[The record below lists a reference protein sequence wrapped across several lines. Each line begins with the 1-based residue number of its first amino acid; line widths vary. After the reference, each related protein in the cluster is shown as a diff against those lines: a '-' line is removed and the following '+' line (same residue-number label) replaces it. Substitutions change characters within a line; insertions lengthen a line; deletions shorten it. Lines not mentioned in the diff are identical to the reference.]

1 MTQVNTDWNELK
13 KEAINRLRASKELS
27 GKDGALIPLIKD
39 LLETALDSEL
49 TEHLKEEK
57 ADNRR
62 NGKTSKTLKSDY
74 GPVELQTSRDRQ
86 ATFEPQLVK
95 KRQTTLGSALNSKI
109 LALWSKGMS
118 YSDISDHVAELYGL
132 EVSESTLTGITDA
145 LIPKVKEWQN
155 RPLDAVYPI
164 VWLDAIHFK
173 VREDGRVINK
183 AVYCVLGLNQ
193 QGKKEL
199 LGMYLGQNESASFWL
214 NVLSELKNRGVE
226 DILIACIDNLQGFK
240 EAISSIYP
248 QTELQQCIVHQ
259 IRNSMRYVS
268 YKDRKALIR
277 DLKTVYQANTAE
289 MAESALEVVA
299 SKWESKYPLVLKS
312 WRNNWLEL
320 SAYFKYPPAIRR
332 IIYTTNMIESFHA
345 QLRKITKSKR
355 VFSTDMALMKLLY
368 LVQGEITKKWVMPL
382 AHWPETLSQFS
393 IIFNDRLKLEL

>member
-1 MTQVNTDWNELK
+1 MTRVNTDWNELK
-13 KEAINRLRASKELS
+13 KEAINRLRTSKELS
-27 GKDGALIPLIKD
+27 GKDGALVPLIKD
-39 LLETALDSEL
+39 LLETALESEL
-49 TEHLKEEK
+49 TEHLKEEQTS
-57 ADNRR
+57 NRR
-62 NGKTSKTLKSDY
+62 NGKTSKTVKSDY
-74 GPVELQTSRDRQ
+74 GPVALQTSRDRQ

-95 KRQTTLGSALNSKI
+95 KRQTTLGSALNNKI

-118 YSDISDHVAELYGL
+118 YSDISAHVEELYGL

-145 LIPKVKEWQN
+145 LIPKVREWQN
-155 RPLDAVYPI
+155 RPLEAVYPI

-173 VREDGRVINK
+173 VREEGRVISK

-226 DILIACIDNLQGFK
+226 DILIACIDNLKGFK

-248 QTELQQCIVHQ
+248 QKELQQCIVHQ
-259 IRNSMRYVS
+259 IRTSMRYVS
-268 YKDRKALIR
+268 YKDRKALIK

-368 LVQGEITKKWVMPL
+368 LVQGEITKKLMPL

-393 IIFNDRLKLEL
+393 IIFNDRLKLDL